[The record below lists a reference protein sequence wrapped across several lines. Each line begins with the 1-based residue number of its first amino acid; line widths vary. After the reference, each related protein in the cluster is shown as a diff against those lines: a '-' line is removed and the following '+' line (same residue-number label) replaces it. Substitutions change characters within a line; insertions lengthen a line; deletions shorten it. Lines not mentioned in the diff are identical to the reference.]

1 MANRDRRDDAQA
13 RRLIEPIS
21 ADGRMPVVIA
31 RERQGGNDALLLI
44 GAVAAAAV
52 TFRPWGVVA
61 PLLVAAVTVAIGVGR
76 RLPFTLSLAAAS
88 AAAAG
93 FVHFAV
99 APEHFAEWWGFGT
112 FFVLC
117 GEVQVGWAL
126 LVRRARGRLALSV
139 GLVGSMLLIVLWAV
153 SRTTGLPLGPEPG
166 VPEPVGTADVLA
178 IALEAVTAGSCL
190 WALVE
195 RRASRFPWPIAAGAL
210 ALTAAAA
217 ALALLSIT

>member
-1 MANRDRRDDAQA
+1 
-13 RRLIEPIS
+13 
-21 ADGRMPVVIA
+21 MPSVIA
-31 RERQGGNDALLLI
+31 VRSNGANETLLFL
-44 GAVAAAAV
+44 GAVGAAAI
-52 TFRPWGVVA
+52 TFRPGGVAA

-117 GEVQVGWAL
+117 GEVQLGWAF
-126 LVRRARGRLALSV
+126 LVRRSRGKLSLSV
-139 GLVGSMLLIVLWAV
+139 GLAGSLLLIVLWAA
-153 SRTTGLPLGPEPG
+153 SRTTGLPLGPQPG

-178 IALEAVTAGSCL
+178 IALEAVTAGACL
-190 WALVE
+190 WALME
-195 RRASRFPWPIAAGAL
+195 RRASRFPWPVAACAL

-217 ALALLSIT
+217 AFALLSLH

>member
-1 MANRDRRDDAQA
+1 
-13 RRLIEPIS
+13 
-21 ADGRMPVVIA
+21 MPSVIA
-31 RERQGGNDALLLI
+31 VRRNGANETLLLL
-44 GAVAAAAV
+44 GAVGAAAI
-52 TFRPWGVVA
+52 TFRPGGVAA

-117 GEVQVGWAL
+117 GEVQLGWAFL
-126 LVRRARGRLALSV
+126 IRRSHGKISLSV
-139 GLVGSMLLIVLWAV
+139 GLLGSVLLIALWAV

-178 IALEAVTAGSCL
+178 IALEAVTAGACL
-190 WALVE
+190 WALME
-195 RRASRFPWPIAAGAL
+195 RRASRFPWPVAACAL

-217 ALALLSIT
+217 AFALLSLH